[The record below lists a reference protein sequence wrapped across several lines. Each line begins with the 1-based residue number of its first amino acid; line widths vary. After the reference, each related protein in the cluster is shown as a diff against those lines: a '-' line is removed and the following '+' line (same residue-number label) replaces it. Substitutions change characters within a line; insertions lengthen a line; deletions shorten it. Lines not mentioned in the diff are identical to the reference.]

1 MIKVELRNMKA
12 TLNLVLTHEYVNLD
26 PNQTKRANHRDRHTI
41 PKEMIPIIGE
51 PYKDAY
57 GNEKI
62 GPMELRKLD
71 EFISQNFSDGY
82 GVRNDPRYKAKI
94 DSYLAANK
102 ALLDTFSKNK
112 NGSLVIVFSDENGQP
127 RKMRVLYA
135 NRAAKTDPKRVFKEI
150 RKFLENADAPT
161 VRNIAEYYDF
171 MFGLEYDKREI
182 YSDMASPLAYYAR
195 PIRKAMDAMKHNH
208 SSIGGKKP
216 KDVAVTWM
224 CKRINDL
231 LKSQEEADRDLGYY
245 YVRLLDAHLAK
256 KYEYETTPIEPL
268 RKAKKTKTSAG
279 TITARGVSKKSVKLV
294 KQSKE
299 GTMAPETDYEQLSFD
314 QVPEP
319 IVIPDDALE
328 RPPQTETM
336 EEMLRPE
343 WYAAPTPEPETVIQD
358 REDAVDSTR
367 QLTLEDMRRYGRE
380 YDTYFGNKK

>member
-1 MIKVELRNMKA
+1 
-12 TLNLVLTHEYVNLD
+12 
-26 PNQTKRANHRDRHTI
+26 
-41 PKEMIPIIGE
+41 
-51 PYKDAY
+51 
-57 GNEKI
+57 
-62 GPMELRKLD
+62 
-71 EFISQNFSDGY
+71 
-82 GVRNDPRYKAKI
+82 
-94 DSYLAANK
+94 
-102 ALLDTFSKNK
+102 
-112 NGSLVIVFSDENGQP
+112 
-127 RKMRVLYA
+127 
-135 NRAAKTDPKRVFKEI
+135 
-150 RKFLENADAPT
+150 
-161 VRNIAEYYDF
+161 
-171 MFGLEYDKREI
+171 
-182 YSDMASPLAYYAR
+182 
-195 PIRKAMDAMKHNH
+195 MDAMKHNH

-231 LKSQEEADRDLGYY
+231 LKSQAEADRDLGYY

>member
-1 MIKVELRNMKA
+1 MKA

-26 PNQTKRANHRDRHTI
+26 SNQTKRANHRDRHAI

-51 PYKDAY
+51 PYTDAY

-62 GPMELRKLD
+62 APMNLQKLD

-82 GVRNDPRYKAKI
+82 GIRNDPRYKAKI

-102 ALLDTFSKNK
+102 ALLGTFSKNK

-135 NRAAKTDPKRVFKEI
+135 NRAAKTNPKRVFKEI
-150 RKFLENADAPT
+150 RKFLENADATT

-171 MFGLEYDKREI
+171 MFGLEYDRREI

-195 PIRKAMDAMKHNH
+195 PIRQAIDAIKHNTP
-208 SSIGGKKP
+208 SIYGKKP

-256 KYEYETTPIEPL
+256 KYEYETTPIEPI

-279 TITARGVSKKSVKLV
+279 TITARGVSKKTTKLV

-299 GTMAPETDYEQLSFD
+299 GTMAKDETDYEQLSFD
-314 QVPEP
+314 QEP

-328 RPPQTETM
+328 RPPQRETM
-336 EEMLRPE
+336 EEILRPE
-343 WYAAPTPEPETVIQD
+343 WYAAPTPEPETGIPD
-358 REDAVDSTR
+358 REDFIDSTK
-367 QLTLEDMRRYGRE
+367 QLTLDDMRRYARE
-380 YDTYFGNKK
+380 YDTYFGSKK

>member
-1 MIKVELRNMKA
+1 MKA

-26 PNQTKRANHRDRHTI
+26 SNQRKSMNHRERHTI

-51 PYKDAY
+51 PYMDAY

-82 GVRNDPRYKAKI
+82 GIRNDSRYKAKI
-94 DSYLAANK
+94 DSYLAANQ
-102 ALLDTFSKNK
+102 ALIDTFSKNK

-150 RKFLENADAPT
+150 RRFLENADAPT

-195 PIRKAMDAMKHNH
+195 PIRQALDAMKHNR
-208 SSIGGKKP
+208 SSINGKKP

-279 TITARGVSKKSVKLV
+279 TITTRSVSKKTVKLV